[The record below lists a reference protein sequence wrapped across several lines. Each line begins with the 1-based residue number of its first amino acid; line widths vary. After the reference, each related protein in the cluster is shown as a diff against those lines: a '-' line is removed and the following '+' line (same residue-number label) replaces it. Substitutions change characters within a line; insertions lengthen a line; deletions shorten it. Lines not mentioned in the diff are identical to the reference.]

1 MGLVVVVVVVLY
13 FGCIL
18 ISQLFNVENSRHFNL
33 AYFSVN
39 FLKQSVS
46 CFCSCLYLY
55 HLLSYAKHNA
65 EMKRTLIQTRTFCL
79 LGASSDTAICPSVCL
94 SHGTPALGMQL
105 PRLWARWLPAA

>member
-46 CFCSCLYLY
+46 CFC
-55 HLLSYAKHNA
+55 
-65 EMKRTLIQTRTFCL
+65 
-79 LGASSDTAICPSVCL
+79 
-94 SHGTPALGMQL
+94 
-105 PRLWARWLPAA
+105 